1 MSHMPD
7 TFIGPEKIIDE
18 KSKHLIPCVYHF
30 YKNPPQLVRGEMQYL
45 YDHMGRKYLDFYAGV
60 SVVNAGHCN
69 PDITEV
75 TCAQIKTLQHTTT
88 IYLTQPIVEL
98 ARRIAELAPGSLS
111 KSFFCNSGS
120 EANEGALLLAKLST
134 GKSSFISLQ
143 SSLHGRTYLTMS
155 LTGLPL
161 WRTEERLSPDVSFI
175 PSPYCYRCPY
185 GAAYPSCDLTCAAA
199 LESMLRADGG
209 SGTAAFIAEPVAG
222 NGGIIVPPP
231 GYFARIREITKNHGV
246 LFVCDEIQTGFGR
259 TGKTFAIE
267 HWNTAPDIMTV
278 AKALANGLPTGA
290 FIATPDIADAYTKP
304 GASTFGGNPV
314 TAATA
319 LATLDF
325 HRKHKLADRAAA
337 LGAYFMARLHE
348 LQDKHPLIGDVR
360 GKGLMIGAELVGEN
374 REPAAAAQTDWI
386 LEFLKDRGL
395 FIGKTGAGRNVLA
408 FQPPLI
414 ITQDNIDEAVS
425 LLDEAL
431 QRIPEGLL

>member
-1 MSHMPD
+1 MPNH
-7 TFIGPEKIIDE
+7 FIGPEKILE
-18 KSKHLIPCVYHF
+18 KKREYLIPCVYHF
-30 YKNPPQLVRGEMQYL
+30 YKNPPQLVRGAMQYL
-45 YDHMGRKYLDFYAGV
+45 YDHTGRKYLDFYAGV

-98 ARRIAELAPGSLS
+98 AEHIAHIAPGNLS
-111 KSFFCNSGS
+111 KTFFCNSGS

-134 GKSSFISLQ
+134 GKSRFVSLQ

-161 WRTEERLSPDVSFI
+161 WRTDEHLSADVSFI
-175 PSPYCYRCPY
+175 STPYCYRCPC
-185 GAAYPSCDLTCAAA
+185 GAAYPSCDLACAAA
-199 LESMLRADGG
+199 LDSMLQAAGG
-209 SGTAAFIAEPVAG
+209 SETAAFIAEPVAG
-222 NGGIIVPPP
+222 NGGIIVPPA
-231 GYFARIREITKNHGV
+231 GYFERIREITKKYGV

-267 HWNTAPDIMTV
+267 HWHTAPDIMTI

-290 FIATPDIADAYTKP
+290 FLTTPDIAAAYTKP

-319 LATLDF
+319 LATLAF
-325 HRKHKLADRAAA
+325 HEKNMLADRAAE
-337 LGAYFMARLHE
+337 LGRYFMARLGE
-348 LQDKHPLIGDVR
+348 LKDKHPLIGDVR
-360 GKGLMIGAELVGEN
+360 GKGLMIGAELVGESGQPV
-374 REPAAAAQTDWI
+374 PAALTDWI

-395 FIGKTGAGRNVLA
+395 FIGKTGIGRNVLA

-414 ITQDNIDEAVS
+414 ITKDNIDEAVT
-425 LLDEAL
+425 LLDETL
-431 QRIPEGLL
+431 RSIPEGLL